1 MLGAMRTKQPN
12 LMSPRPKNERR
23 LAQDIPSE
31 ADKIKSRLARIAA
44 MRRDGAEGK
53 AAGVRDEPASSSS
66 VDREAASGPVVSSA
80 R

>member
-1 MLGAMRTKQPN
+1 MLGVMRTKQPN

-23 LAQDIPSE
+23 LAQDIPIE

-44 MRRDGAEGK
+44 MRRDGAENK
-53 AAGVRDEPASSSS
+53 AEPA
-66 VDREAASGPVVSSA
+66 EAHDK